1 MTHRTT
7 TLLRKVP
14 EITALFWVTKLLTTA
29 MGEAVSDFL
38 VNAISPYVAVAIG
51 FGVFVVGLVLQ
62 FRAKRYIPWVYWFTV
77 AMVAIFG
84 TMAADV
90 LHKQFGVSF
99 VMSTIFFTICL
110 SIIFSTWH
118 KVEHSLSIHTITTWR
133 REIFYWLTVV
143 TTFALGTAAGDLIA
157 DGLHLGYLVAGA
169 VFAVLMIIPL
179 IGYRVKFSET
189 IVFWFAYIVT
199 RPLGASFADWFG
211 KSAPSGLGL
220 GDGPVSVVLAVL
232 IVACVLYMTINRAE
246 QQRELNS

>member
-1 MTHRTT
+1 
-7 TLLRKVP
+7 VP
-14 EITALFWVTKLLTTA
+14 EITAIFWVAKLLTTA

-38 VNAISPYVAVAIG
+38 VNAISPYVAVALG
-51 FGVFVVGLVLQ
+51 FGVFVLGLVLQ
-62 FRAKRYIPWVYWFTV
+62 FRVKRYVPGVYWFTV
-77 AMVAIFG
+77 AMVAVFG

-90 LHKQFGVSF
+90 LHKQIGVSF
-99 VMSTIFFTICL
+99 ELSTIFFAVCL
-110 SIIFSTWH
+110 AIIFIVWH
-118 KVEHSLSIHTITTWR
+118 KIERSLSIHTITTWR
-133 REIFYWLTVV
+133 REVFYWLTVV

-157 DGLHLGYLVAGA
+157 DGLHLGYLVAGG

-179 IGYRVKFSET
+179 IGYRLKFSET

-211 KSAPSGLGL
+211 KSVPSGLGL

-232 IVACVLYMTINRAE
+232 IVVCVLYMTINKVE